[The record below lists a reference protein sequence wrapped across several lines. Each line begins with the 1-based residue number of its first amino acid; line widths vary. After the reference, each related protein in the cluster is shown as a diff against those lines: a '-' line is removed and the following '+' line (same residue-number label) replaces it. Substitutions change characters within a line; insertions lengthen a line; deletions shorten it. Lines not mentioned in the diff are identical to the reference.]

1 MENTELTHWGIKGMR
16 WGIRRWQNKDGS
28 LTKAGR
34 KKYMKEEHD
43 IDPETRKKQVL
54 ATRSAKTIH
63 ENAHLFSDEELKTA
77 YNRLTLER
85 DLAKLEPKGKTFT
98 DKAHEF
104 ETKATTFI
112 DDSSKLWNSAIK
124 VLNATPWFRDNRLP
138 LVETNDPKDGNLKTK
153 LQETQKSLNKM
164 SEKLKEREEKL
175 KEMSNRN
182 RDQNN
187 QNGEQN
193 QNNSDNSNNQNN
205 RRNRNS
211 SENTQEQSDN
221 SQRNNTQTEQNNS
234 RNNTRNNNS
243 EPDERIDLSDFEI
256 FEQGRWQNL
265 RVSDIEEYASLQ
277 PVQNWLTVQEL
288 EDE

>member
-28 LTKAGR
+28 LTKAGKR
-34 KKYMKEEHD
+34 RYATIDTSKADLEALKKLTLES
-43 IDPETRKKQVL
+43 
-54 ATRSAKTIH
+54 RSAKTIH
-63 ENAHLFSDEELKTA
+63 ANAHLLSDDELKRA
-77 YNRLTLER
+77 YNRL
-85 DLAKLEPKGKTFT
+85 KLEKDILELAPKGKTFT

-138 LVETNDPKDGNLKTK
+138 LVETNNPKDGNLKTK
-153 LQETQKSLNKM
+153 LQEAQKSLNKM

-175 KEMSNRN
+175 KEMSNR
-182 RDQNN
+182 N

>member
-34 KKYMKEEHD
+34 KKYMQEEHN
-43 IDPETRKKQVL
+43 IDPEIRKKQVL

-85 DLAKLEPKGKTFT
+85 DLAKLEPKGKTFAEKT
-98 DKAHEF
+98 HEF
-104 ETKATTFI
+104 ETNATTFI

-153 LQETQKSLNKM
+153 LQEAQKSLNKM
-164 SEKLKEREEKL
+164 SEKLKDREEKL
-175 KEMSNRN
+175 KEMSNR
-182 RDQNN
+182 N

-211 SENTQEQSDN
+211 SENTQEQSNN

>member
-153 LQETQKSLNKM
+153 LQEAQKSLNKM

-175 KEMSNRN
+175 KEMSNR
-182 RDQNN
+182 N

-211 SENTQEQSDN
+211 SENTQEQSNN